1 MKTLICMIFMLTVG
15 VSFTQKASEV
25 NVYSF
30 QLKSG
35 KNISL
40 SRDTLENKLIYRC
53 VKKGT
58 VELEI
63 VDDLNDTIPVFTYVY
78 YFRGGGKGNDGLDL
92 NSVQFDNGGYHYEIY
107 NNYYATEESLDL
119 GIAVMNIS
127 SLKLTDLKGKNGSV
141 EGSIIDFRFD
151 RIIPVLDLR

>member
-1 MKTLICMIFMLTVG
+1 MKLILCIAFLL
-15 VSFTQKASEV
+15 SFCFAFAQKSNEV

-35 KNISL
+35 KDISL
-40 SRDTLENKLIYRC
+40 SRDTLENKLTYRC
-53 VKKGT
+53 IKKGT

-63 VDDLNDTIPVFTYVY
+63 VDDLNDTIAVFTYVY
-78 YFRGGGKGNDGLDL
+78 YFRGGGKANDGMDL
-92 NSVQFDNGGYHYEIY
+92 NSIQFDNGGYHYDIY
-107 NNYYATEESLDL
+107 NNYSATEESLDF
-119 GIAVMNIS
+119 GIAVMNIT
-127 SLKLTDLKGKNGSV
+127 SLKLTDLKGKTDSI